1 MYLLS
6 EKKIL
11 ENVPRFT
18 DVKPYVT
25 ETVETLRGMGIK
37 IGSTT
42 GYTDEMMEIVAAAA
56 ATKGYKPD
64 CWFSPDSVDCKGR
77 PNPYMIFRNMQFLG
91 LTDVRRVMKVGDTVS
106 DIREGKNAG
115 LFTVGVIE
123 GSSAMGLSR
132 EEFKALSPKEKEE
145 RSQQVRQMYMEAGA
159 DAVVMDIRG
168 VLEYI

>member
-1 MYLLS
+1 
-6 EKKIL
+6 
-11 ENVPRFT
+11 
-18 DVKPYVT
+18 
-25 ETVETLRGMGIK
+25 MGIK

-64 CWFSPDSVDCKGR
+64 CWFSPDSVDRKGR
-77 PNPYMIFRNMQFLG
+77 PNPYIIFRNMQFLG

-145 RSQQVRQMYMEAGA
+145 RSRKVRQMYLEAGA
-159 DAVVMDIRG
+159 DAVVTDIRG

>member
-1 MYLLS
+1 MYQLS

-64 CWFSPDSVDCKGR
+64 CWFSPDSVDRKGR

-123 GSSAMGLSR
+123 GSSAMGLSMA
-132 EEFKALSPKEKEE
+132 EYEALSPEDREYACKTVSRKFL
-145 RSQQVRQMYMEAGA
+145 EAGA
-159 DAVVMDIRG
+159 DWVVRDIRG
-168 VLEYI
+168 VLELI

>member
-1 MYLLS
+1 
-6 EKKIL
+6 
-11 ENVPRFT
+11 
-18 DVKPYVT
+18 
-25 ETVETLRGMGIK
+25 MGIK

-64 CWFSPDSVDCKGR
+64 CWFSPDSVDRKGR

-159 DAVVMDIRG
+159 DAVVTDIRG